1 MVITRPRLQINSI
14 VGLQSHVVISG
25 MFWNALKSKGTSK
38 SMKKTKET
46 RHHQAN
52 VMFISAFAILSV
64 CDVIEW

>member
-1 MVITRPRLQINSI
+1 MVITKPRLQINSI

-46 RHHQAN
+46 RHQAN
-52 VMFISAFAILSV
+52 VMFIFAFAILSV